1 MNPGSAFGIG
11 NTMYVTGIGT
21 HSSSVGTGHSAA
33 KITVEKVNN
42 NIGDVIRISGVT
54 SETYSQYN
62 ELYRISHVAVG
73 AARSFSVIGN
83 APVTGVSTAGI
94 LSLIHI

>member
-21 HSSSVGTGHSAA
+21 HSSNVGTGHSAA

-42 NIGDVIRISGVT
+42 
-54 SETYSQYN
+54 
-62 ELYRISHVAVG
+62 
-73 AARSFSVIGN
+73 
-83 APVTGVSTAGI
+83 